1 MHRIISFLIS
11 SFPYT
16 PPGKPLCVVEPRII
30 LMTANIKKDC
40 DMQNNFIGRL
50 GALFAGSLVKQIM
63 IGLVAGVALAW
74 FSRDAALAV
83 GLLGELFVRALKAV
97 APLLVLVLVI
107 SSIANHQQGQ
117 KTNIRPIIMLYLL
130 STFFAA
136 VVAVIFSHLFPQTL
150 SMNVG
155 ATQITP
161 PSGISEVLHGLL
173 MSMVSNPIE
182 ALMNANY
189 IGILVW
195 ALGLGLA
202 FRHASPS
209 SKAFLNDASNA
220 ATWVVRCVIRCAPL
234 GIFGLVASILASTGF
249 DALWEYANLLALL
262 LGCMLIM
269 ALVINPMLVFQ
280 KIRRNPYPLVFT
292 CMRES
297 GVTAFFTRSSAAN
310 IPVNMALAKRLN
322 LDEDTYSVS
331 IPLGATISMAGAS
344 ITITVL
350 TLAAVHTLGIAVD
363 VPTAI
368 LLSLVASLCAC
379 GASGVAGGSLLLIP
393 VACNMFGIPN
403 DLAMQVVAVGF
414 IIGVLQD
421 SAETALNSS
430 TDILFTAAVCQA
442 EAERQPRRTVS
453 ESE

>member
-1 MHRIISFLIS
+1 
-11 SFPYT
+11 
-16 PPGKPLCVVEPRII
+16 
-30 LMTANIKKDC
+30 
-40 DMQNNFIGRL
+40 MQNNFIGRL

-63 IGLVAGVALAW
+63 IGLIAGAALAW

-136 VVAVIFSHLFPQTL
+136 VVAVTLSHIFPQTL
-150 SMNVG
+150 SMKVG
-155 ATQITP
+155 ATEISP
-161 PSGISEVLHGLL
+161 PSGITEVLHGLL
-173 MSMVSNPIE
+173 MSMVANPIE
-182 ALMNANY
+182 ALLNANY

-195 ALGLGLA
+195 AIGLGLA

-209 SKAFLNDASNA
+209 SKAFLTDASHA

-249 DALWEYANLLALL
+249 GALEEYATLLALL
-262 LGCMLIM
+262 LGCMAIM
-269 ALVINPMLVFQ
+269 ALVVNPILVFQ

-292 CMRES
+292 CIRES

-310 IPVNMALAKRLN
+310 IPVNMAIAKRLN

-344 ITITVL
+344 TTITVL
-350 TLAAVHTLGIAVD
+350 TLAAVHTLGISVD

-368 LLSLVASLCAC
+368 LLSFVASICAC

-403 DLAMQVVAVGF
+403 DLAMQVVAIGF
-414 IIGVLQD
+414 IISVLQD

-442 EAERQPRRTVS
+442 EAERELRTVS
-453 ESE
+453 EAE

>member
-1 MHRIISFLIS
+1 MQ
-11 SFPYT
+11 T
-16 PPGKPLCVVEPRII
+16 
-30 LMTANIKKDC
+30 NI
-40 DMQNNFIGRL
+40 IGRL

-63 IGLVAGVALAW
+63 LGLIAGVALAW

-136 VVAVIFSHLFPQTL
+136 IVAVVFSHLFPQML

-155 ATQITP
+155 KTEITP
-161 PSGISEVLHGLL
+161 PSGIAEVLHGLL
-173 MSMVSNPIE
+173 MSMVSNPIY

-249 DALWEYANLLALL
+249 DALWEYASLLSLL
-262 LGCMLIM
+262 IGCMLLM
-269 ALVINPMLVFQ
+269 ALVVNPLLVFN

-310 IPVNMALAKRLN
+310 IPVNMALAKRLG

-350 TLAAVHTLGIAVD
+350 TLAAVHTLGISVD

-442 EAERQPRRTVS
+442 EAERSASTTA
-453 ESE
+453 